1 MIDRAGANRRNLE
14 GIQFDIAICTLN
26 RRGYLERA
34 VDAVLAQLAG
44 FPRGRL
50 IVVDNGS
57 TDGTAGYL
65 AELSQR
71 DSRVHAIHEEQCGH
85 YYGRVRAILS
95 ASGEFLIF
103 LDDDAVPQPGWLIGM
118 LRELA
123 AAPEIGVVGA
133 AIDPIWET
141 PKPEWL
147 CDRLMREIPVFDL
160 PKVSREARFPCYPP
174 GISLGIRM
182 NRCAALYADAAR
194 RKDYPFG
201 RKGTPA
207 AGSSYQILGGDDTDL
222 CEIYARNGFRVIF
235 NGSFR
240 VWHTVQPER
249 LKPEWY
255 VRKFESEG
263 RLRILMLRMTGR
275 PVVGRH
281 TVVMLAALPPLA
293 LLELAAPLLPR
304 RLRLL
309 SRAYRAKCA
318 AAWTELLWGPRLS
331 PLSYEYG
338 GAIFPTNADIGVG
351 STPM

>member
-1 MIDRAGANRRNLE
+1 MTDQAGANLRNLE
-14 GIQFDIAICTLN
+14 DIQFAVAICTLN

-65 AELSQR
+65 AELSGR
-71 DSRVHAIHEEQCGH
+71 DSRVNTVREEQCGL

-95 ASGEFLIF
+95 TSGEFLIF
-103 LDDDAVPQPGWLIGM
+103 LDDDAVPQPGWLRGM

-123 AAPEIGVVGA
+123 AAPEIGVVGG

-141 PKPEWL
+141 PKPQWL
-147 CDRLMREIPVFDL
+147 CERLMREIPVFDL
-160 PKVSREARFPCYPP
+160 PEVSRGTRFPCYPP
-174 GISLGIRM
+174 GISLGIRL
-182 NRCAALYADAAR
+182 NRCAALYVGAAR
-194 RKDYPFG
+194 RNDYPFG

-207 AGSSYQILGGDDTDL
+207 TGASFRILGGDDTDL
-222 CEIYARNGFRVIF
+222 CEIYARNGFRVVV

-240 VWHTVQPER
+240 VWHTVPPER
-249 LKPEWY
+249 LTPEWY
-255 VRKFESEG
+255 VRKFASEG
-263 RLRILMLRMTGR
+263 HLRILMLRLARR

-281 TVVMLAALPPLA
+281 SIVMLAGLPPLA
-293 LLELAAPLLPR
+293 LLKLAAPLMPT

-309 SRAYRAKCA
+309 ARAYRAKCA
-318 AAWTELLWGPRLS
+318 AAWKELLWGPRPS
-331 PLSYEYG
+331 PLAYECD
-338 GAIFPTNADIGVG
+338 GAVSSANADTE
-351 STPM
+351 SDSAPP